1 LQAEDHKE
9 TNAPRARLGEP
20 GRGPARTV
28 SVPDTCLNTAWGRCA
43 VCKSVTWKL
52 QCSRYRTACSVC
64 ANRRRP
70 ERVGDAHSGYVRAS
84 IKYRCHQVIELAGT
98 GRFPPRQLLGIRSGD
113 VRVTF
118 GESLVKRGD
127 ARGVRTSKV
136 REGGI
141 GHLAVAD
148 DPGDRDVV
156 MHSRRHLDAV
166 SGA

>member
-1 LQAEDHKE
+1 
-9 TNAPRARLGEP
+9 
-20 GRGPARTV
+20 
-28 SVPDTCLNTAWGRCA
+28 
-43 VCKSVTWKL
+43 
-52 QCSRYRTACSVC
+52 
-64 ANRRRP
+64 
-70 ERVGDAHSGYVRAS
+70 VRAS

-98 GRFPPRQLLGIRSGD
+98 GQLAIAAAAQIQLAVVGRGRFPPRQLLGIRSGD